1 MATGKISQRA
11 VDAAKPGDRDV
22 YLWDSDL
29 RGFGLKVTPTGGRTY
44 LVQYRVGGRRGRT
57 RRVTIG
63 KHGSPWTAHTAR
75 EEAKR
80 LLGEVAV
87 GTDPAEERTQARSAQ
102 TVAELCDEY
111 LAEAEAGR
119 ILTRL
124 GEPKKTSTLATDRG
138 RIERHIKPLLGRRT
152 VRSITDTDVRRFMA
166 DVRTGKTAADVK
178 TGKRGRAIVV
188 GGRGT
193 ATRTVGLLGG
203 IFTFAMDQGLRADNP
218 VRGVKRAPDR
228 KNERYL
234 SPEELARLGVAL
246 AEAERKVENPHAVN
260 AIRLLVMTGCRKSE
274 ILSLK
279 WDYIDFD
286 MGYLRLV
293 DSKTGQKDIAIGAP
307 ARELLSSL
315 PRLDESDFVFPAAS
329 GGGHYVGLQKVW
341 ERIRRRAGLG
351 DVRIHDLRHSFAAM
365 GATGGESLVVI
376 GALLGHKDVAT
387 TSRYAHLA
395 DDAKRAAA
403 DRIAGQIS
411 AAMNTNKDGQVVK
424 LSTWSR

>member
-1 MATGKISQRA
+1 MKTKITKRA
-11 VDAAKPGDRDV
+11 VDAAKPSTRDWFI
-22 YLWDSDL
+22 WDTEVKGL
-29 RGFGLKVTPTGGRTY
+29 GLKVTPAGNKIY
-44 LVQYRVGGRRGRT
+44 VLQYRFKGRLLP
-57 RRVTIG
+57 RRFTIG
-63 KHGSPWTAHTAR
+63 VHGSPWTPDEAR
-75 EEAKR
+75 TEAER
-80 LLGEVAV
+80 LRGMIAD
-87 GTDPAEERTQARSAQ
+87 GIDPADIKAAEKAGMNVSA
-102 TVAELCDEY
+102 LCDFY
-111 LAEAEAGR
+111 LAEGVA
-119 ILTRL
+119 T
-124 GEPKKTSTLATDRG
+124 KKASTLAMDRS
-138 RIERHIKPLLGRRT
+138 RIEAHIKPLLGQLRVDVVTRT
-152 VRSITDTDVRRFMA
+152 DIKRFMQ
-166 DVRTGKTAADVK
+166 DVAAGKTARDEK
-178 TGKRGRAIVV
+178 TGFRGRSIVR
-188 GGRGT
+188 GGKGV
-193 ATRTVGLLGG
+193 ATRTVGLLGA
-203 IFTFAMDQGLRADNP
+203 IFTFAVDQGLRADNP
-218 VRGVKRAPDR
+218 VRGVKRPPDR

-315 PRLDESDFVFPAAS
+315 PRLEESDFVFPAAS

-341 ERIRRRAGLG
+341 ERIRKCASLD

-365 GATGGESLVVI
+365 GATGGDSLVVI

-411 AAMNTNKDGQVVK
+411 AAMNIGKGGQVVK
-424 LSTWSR
+424 LSTRSR